1 MPTSVLVKE
10 STGRDYRESRSAP
23 KDPGF
28 LNALRIIAHDLRGPI
43 ANLSILIELME
54 AYSRVQAHDR
64 LSDSARRAQDLIEAL
79 SGLLNGFLE
88 RTRQTGD
95 PLAFKPTLLDLTEL
109 SHKVISINE
118 PLAAERGIKIEL
130 DGLEALVIKGDA
142 QLLTEA
148 IDNIVSNAT
157 KYAPAGSVVTCSVLR
172 AGRDAV
178 IRVADAGGRL
188 TDHELKRAMKPFA
201 ALSRP
206 RSPAVKSFGLGLWIV
221 RLILERHGG
230 QLVAT
235 ADRGSTR
242 FELRLPASLI

>member
-1 MPTSVLVKE
+1 MPTSVLVNE
-10 STGRDYRESRSAP
+10 STGRNCREVLRTP

-64 LSDSARRAQDLIEAL
+64 LSDSARRAQDVIEAL

-95 PLAFKPTLLDLTEL
+95 PLAFKPTLLELTEVVRRVVN
-109 SHKVISINE
+109 SNE
-118 PLAAERGIKIEL
+118 PLAAERGIRFEL
-130 DGLEALVIKGDA
+130 EGLDALVVKGDA

-148 IDNIVSNAT
+148 IDNIVSNASR
-157 KYAPAGSVVTCSVLR
+157 YSPSGSVITCSVRR

-178 IRVADAGGRL
+178 ISVADAGGRL

-206 RSPAVKSFGLGLWIV
+206 RSPAVQSFGLGLWIV